1 MPNSVNLH
9 RIVFTPDGGNTAKSY
24 LPFSSIDS
32 SKPRDLWA
40 WMEKTSA
47 KYDTDFV
54 AIGHNMNL
62 SLGRFFPE
70 VDESGNPVD
79 LAYAQARAKWEPV
92 EEVIQYKGDSETH
105 PILSPVDEFAGF
117 EKYKHLLG
125 PHILPNGKRSIK
137 ATPAVGAFM
146 RSGLRRGL
154 ELETKIG
161 ANPYKFGVV
170 GASDSHTALASV
182 DEGNFHGKYANDSRP
197 ETKHKPT
204 VPTSVG
210 WDASA
215 QGLSAVWAEENTR
228 DGITAAFKRREVY
241 ATSGPRIA
249 LRVFGG
255 TRFRSY
261 DAKRPNLA
269 KIGYKK
275 GVPMGSEITG
285 HAKAKP
291 MQLLI
296 HAAKDPMSQNLDR
309 LQVIKGWVD
318 ASGKSHEKIYD
329 AKRAKVTKQDVR
341 LRDATTHHEGGASQL
356 ATVWTDPDF
365 NPTQNAFYYVRVLE
379 LPSTRHTLL
388 DAIAMEKDPAITK
401 HTNVLRERAFSSP
414 IWYNSQ

>member
-1 MPNSVNLH
+1 M
-9 RIVFTPDGGNTAKSY
+9 
-24 LPFSSIDS
+24 
-32 SKPRDLWA
+32 
-40 WMEKTSA
+40 
-47 KYDTDFV
+47 
-54 AIGHNMNL
+54 
-62 SLGRFFPE
+62 
-70 VDESGNPVD
+70 
-79 LAYAQARAKWEPV
+79 AYAQARAKWEPV

-125 PHILPNGKRSIK
+125 PHILPNGKRSIE

-154 ELETKIG
+154 ELEQKIG

-215 QGLSAVWAEENTR
+215 QGLSAVWADENTR

-255 TRFRSY
+255 TSFKSY

-275 GVPMGSEITG
+275 GFPMGSEITG

-309 LQVIKGWVD
+309 LQVVKGWVD
-318 ASGKSHEKIYD
+318 ANGKSHEKIYD
-329 AKRAKVTKQDVR
+329 AKRAKIGKQEVR
-341 LRDATTHHEGGASQL
+341 ISDATTHHEGGASQL

-388 DAIAMEKDPAITK
+388 DAIALEEDPAITK
-401 HTNVLRERAFSSP
+401 HTSVLRERAFSSP